1 MDKDVW
7 GYIDGIGNIYVE
19 EELVVGTETILF
31 TCEDDI
37 HNKYLFMTY
46 DSYEGEYVFIK
57 LEKNVLI
64 NMLEK
69 RIPIEKVYRD
79 AGTIYMTHGENY
91 MNLEKEEYEAKEF
104 PPQKLPEKNVYY
116 TITSEYIKA
125 YIDKLK
131 TGICSDTTYEPLNS
145 HVGREIVVNDIN
157 YKVEELQK
165 EYNCN
170 YMKNDKIQVD
180 NSLIYDELAYAA

>member
-1 MDKDVW
+1 
-7 GYIDGIGNIYVE
+7 
-19 EELVVGTETILF
+19 
-31 TCEDDI
+31 
-37 HNKYLFMTY
+37 
-46 DSYEGEYVFIK
+46 
-57 LEKNVLI
+57 
-64 NMLEK
+64 
-69 RIPIEKVYRD
+69 
-79 AGTIYMTHGENY
+79 

-145 HVGREIVVNDIN
+145 HVSREIVVNDIN